1 VVGRED
7 ANEMSVRVGGIN
19 QRPPTL
25 ATASR
30 RPSLPTASR
39 GEGLRALVLLLIAP
53 FLIASL
59 LLGSDLA
66 LAADDQPSAAQM
78 MDDLMYG
85 RGTVG
90 GPFMLTDQS
99 GQKRS
104 DSEFRGKLMIVYFGY
119 TFCPD
124 VCPAD
129 LLAITQALDSLG
141 PLADGIQ
148 PIFIT
153 LDPERDT
160 ALLKDY
166 VAAFHKSFVGLT
178 GSPEEI
184 RKVAN
189 AFKASYTKVLGP
201 REGEYAIDHT
211 GVIYLMGR
219 SGEYLGF
226 MPPQTDPVRLTEILR
241 QQLAK

>member
-1 VVGRED
+1 
-7 ANEMSVRVGGIN
+7 MRVMV
-19 QRPPTL
+19 T
-25 ATASR
+25 SR
-30 RPSLPTASR
+30 AW
-39 GEGLRALVLLLIAP
+39 AVLLL
-53 FLIASL
+53 ASL
-59 LLGSDLA
+59 VGCEIA
-66 LAADDQPSAAQM
+66 MAEEPPSAAQM

-90 GPFMLTDQS
+90 GPFTLTDQT
-99 GQKRS
+99 GRKRS
-104 DSEFRGKLMIVYFGY
+104 DAEFRGKLMIVYFGY

-129 LLAITQALDSLG
+129 LMAITQALDELG
-141 PLADGIQ
+141 PAASGIQ

-160 ALLKDY
+160 AKVLGEY
-166 VAAFHKSFVGLT
+166 ISAFYHSLIGLT

-189 AFKASYTKVLGP
+189 AYKAFYAKVPGE
-201 REGEYAIDHT
+201 RSSEYAIDHA

-219 SGEYLGF
+219 DGQYFGF
-226 MPPQTDPVRLTEILR
+226 MPPQTGSGRLTEILR
-241 QQLAK
+241 KYLAK